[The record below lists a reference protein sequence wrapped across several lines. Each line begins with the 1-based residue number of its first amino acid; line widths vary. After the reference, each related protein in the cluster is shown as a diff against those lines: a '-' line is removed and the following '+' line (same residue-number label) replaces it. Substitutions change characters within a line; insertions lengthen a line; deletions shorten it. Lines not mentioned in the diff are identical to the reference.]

1 MQAIVSRKP
10 AHMPLYVRRAPRCT
24 EVVSSGEDLGDVPD
38 ELPLAA
44 VVVTAIALCLSRR
57 DEHR

>member
-1 MQAIVSRKP
+1 MLR
-10 AHMPLYVRRAPRCT
+10 
-24 EVVSSGEDLGDVPD
+24 SSTSTDYPDTEDLGAVPD